1 MGASSTLMASK
12 VPARRSSKAMC
23 SATPRRLRSWQW
35 KSADFDGNDMER
47 KCQENAW
54 KSDMPGHFTIQ
65 MNLRFALFQIC
76 RPFDL
81 KLAGGVVKC
90 GRGERKAGLGG
101 SCFGAVASL

>member
-1 MGASSTLMASK
+1 MGMIWRENAKKMPK
-12 VPARRSSKAMC
+12 
-23 SATPRRLRSWQW
+23 
-35 KSADFDGNDMER
+35 
-47 KCQENAW
+47 NAW

-76 RPFDL
+76 RSFDL